1 MSEGIL
7 GNLIIAAARRLLPKS
22 YKGSLELTLP
32 SGRSVLLGER
42 GSGLEADLSL
52 RNFKV
57 IWASVRRGQLG
68 FFERYLAGDIESRD
82 PTAFFRFY
90 LQNRSGLDKASTG
103 VFFAS
108 LFDKLWHKLRDNSKD
123 GSKRTSPPTTISAMP
138 STSSGSTTR

>member
-1 MSEGIL
+1 MSEGLL
-7 GNLIIAAARRLLPKS
+7 GNLIVAAARRLLPRE

-32 SGRSVLLGER
+32 SGRQVVLGEK
-42 GSGLEADLSL
+42 GSGLDADLHM

-57 IWASVRRGQLG
+57 IWASIRRGQLG

-90 LQNRSGLDKASTG
+90 LQNRSALDKASTG

-108 LFDKLWHKLRDNSKD
+108 FFDKIWHKLRDNTRD
-123 GSKRTSPPTTISAMP
+123 GSKENIFRPLRPRQRILQALA
-138 STSSGSTTR
+138 G